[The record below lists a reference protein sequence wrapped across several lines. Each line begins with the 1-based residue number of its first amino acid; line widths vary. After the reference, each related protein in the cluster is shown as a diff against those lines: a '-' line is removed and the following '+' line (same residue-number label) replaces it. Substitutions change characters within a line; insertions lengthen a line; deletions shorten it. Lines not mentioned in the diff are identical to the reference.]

1 MHLEEYSKLLQLAT
15 NQFPLEQEKA
25 LTRGARKMVK
35 AIKERT
41 PDSGVKHKRKLK
53 SSWKMEIT
61 GYTGKTIQAE
71 IGSVAPHFHLVE
83 RGHVIKT
90 RGGKV
95 KGFKQG
101 TFFMK
106 RAVEANQEG
115 IEQAMIEALYKMLK
129 GKLDG

>member
-90 RGGKV
+90 RGGRV

-101 TFFMK
+101 TFFRK
-106 RAVEANQEG
+106 ELLRLNRK
-115 IEQAMIEALYKMLK
+115 ALSRQ
-129 GKLDG
+129 